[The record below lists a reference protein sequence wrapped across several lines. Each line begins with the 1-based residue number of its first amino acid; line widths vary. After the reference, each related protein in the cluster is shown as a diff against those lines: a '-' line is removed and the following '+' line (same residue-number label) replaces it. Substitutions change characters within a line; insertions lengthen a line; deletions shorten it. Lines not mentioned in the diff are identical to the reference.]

1 MKYTLTYRR
10 GNISRG
16 GDCVRQCG
24 RGFPM
29 VRMTYDS
36 LTKFRMYG
44 SIGITCRNAG
54 ASDQMMCVRGRVK
67 FVCAEIPCMFTGH
80 TFHRNAHRVKKDLGK
95 TMARLY
101 GNTEK
106 LRTRELATQ

>member
-67 FVCAEIPCMFTGH
+67 ILFVLKFLVCLQDIRFI
-80 TFHRNAHRVKKDLGK
+80 KKC
-95 TMARLY
+95 
-101 GNTEK
+101 
-106 LRTRELATQ
+106 TQG

>member
-44 SIGITCRNAG
+44 SIGMTCRNAG
-54 ASDQMMCVRGRVK
+54 ASDQMMCVRGRVNLFVLK
-67 FVCAEIPCMFTGH
+67 FLVCLQDIRFI
-80 TFHRNAHRVKKDLGK
+80 RNAHRVKE
-95 TMARLY
+95 T
-101 GNTEK
+101 T
-106 LRTRELATQ
+106 

>member
-44 SIGITCRNAG
+44 SIGMTCRNAG
-54 ASDQMMCVRGRVK
+54 ASD
-67 FVCAEIPCMFTGH
+67 
-80 TFHRNAHRVKKDLGK
+80 
-95 TMARLY
+95 
-101 GNTEK
+101 
-106 LRTRELATQ
+106 

>member
-54 ASDQMMCVRGRVK
+54 ASD
-67 FVCAEIPCMFTGH
+67 
-80 TFHRNAHRVKKDLGK
+80 
-95 TMARLY
+95 
-101 GNTEK
+101 
-106 LRTRELATQ
+106 

>member
-24 RGFPM
+24 WGFPM

-80 TFHRNAHRVKKDLGK
+80 TFHKKC
-95 TMARLY
+95 
-101 GNTEK
+101 
-106 LRTRELATQ
+106 TQG